1 MDVILENRNK
11 LQAECED
18 MYKALGAK
26 MLELHAAERRFI
38 TNQFE
43 LCGIRLDN
51 THVRYKDDPDLGI
64 GVLRLSYVI
73 SIYDIRNT
81 YKNIFGNNYTN
92 VSKDTHFYRAD
103 FHQLKKN
110 GEPRANRAHVQI
122 FADSVEE
129 FASHFE
135 IIEGNSNE

>member
-1 MDVILENRNK
+1 MDVILENRNR
-11 LQAECED
+11 LQAECES

-43 LCGIRLDN
+43 LCGIKLDN
-51 THVRYKDDPDLGI
+51 THVRYKDDLDLGV

-73 SIYDIRNT
+73 PIGAIRDT
-81 YKNIFGNNYTN
+81 YRNIFGNNYTN

-135 IIEGNSNE
+135 IVEGNSNE